1 MNQNMEKALFQAAAL
16 TFEELGFLFPN
27 SELEGEQKTAST
39 DAMVG
44 VEFSGPF
51 EGKLLVRVCGNLL
64 PTLALNMLGEDV
76 PPPIAL
82 QHDALGEIANVI
94 CGNALPLIAGKTE
107 VFRLKSPQLI
117 PHDVGIHTS
126 PTAAVELGLDQGRAE
141 VMIFINGKGE

>member
-1 MNQNMEKALFQAAAL
+1 MEKALFQAAAL

-27 SELEGEQKTAST
+27 SELEQEQKTAT
-39 DAMVG
+39 ADAMVE

-51 EGKLLVRVCGNLL
+51 EGKLMVKVCGNLL
-64 PTLALNMLGEDV
+64 PTLTLNMLGENL
-76 PPPIAL
+76 PPPLAL

-94 CGNALPLIAGKTE
+94 CGNALPLIAGKKE

-117 PHDVGIHTS
+117 ASANTQSMPN
-126 PTAAVELGLDQGRAE
+126 AAVQLGLDQGRAE